1 MKRNGIK
8 IVFHLIFLSVLLPSC
23 LIFLIVHNKKEKFIL
38 KLSEEL
44 SITSE
49 INQLVSFGH
58 KLEIIKIF
66 KINFLS
72 ILASQQS
79 FWSILSEESFQLWRV
94 HSLNKTLRNGWE
106 IFWIEKEE
114 EDLVSILNLLLLVM
128 LLKMS
133 QQLVQS
139 QISM

>member
-1 MKRNGIK
+1 MKINGIK

-49 INQLVSFGH
+49 INLLVSFGH

-79 FWSILSEESFQLWRV
+79 FWSIHSEESFQLWRA
-94 HSLNKTLRNGWE
+94 HSLSKTLRNGWE
-106 IFWIEKEE
+106 TFWIEKEE